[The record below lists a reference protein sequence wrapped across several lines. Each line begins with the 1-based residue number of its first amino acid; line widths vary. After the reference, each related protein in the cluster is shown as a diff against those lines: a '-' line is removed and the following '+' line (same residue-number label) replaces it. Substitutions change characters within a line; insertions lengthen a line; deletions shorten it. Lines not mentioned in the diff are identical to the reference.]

1 MEFLRARRIWV
12 HGCVI
17 GAAAALAGHALGQ
30 TGFVNWESGHV
41 SPLAMTPDGTRL
53 LAVNTAAGTLE
64 MFDISGASGS
74 SPRLIKSI
82 PVGIDPVSVKV
93 RPGGVQAWVVNQ
105 ISDSV
110 SVIDLATGRV
120 MRTILTAD
128 EPADV
133 AFGGAGASERAFIT
147 CAQPGIVQVYDAN
160 TPLAPLTTI
169 TVQGA
174 DPRAMLTSADGL
186 SVFVAIFGSGNR
198 TTSVKFQDVSAPS
211 GPYAGQNPPPNSGA
225 GFNPPVAPGLTTAP
239 TVAQIVKKDASGVW
253 KDDNGRNWSSFVT
266 WSPAD
271 NDVAIINVATLGV
284 TYAKGMLSTVMA
296 LGQRP
301 DGVVTPVGLDARNEL
316 RFEPNVKAR
325 FVRVE
330 MGAFAPGV
338 PATTAVV
345 DLNPHLLYDTTNIPQ
360 GFRNISVG
368 DPRGIVWHPAV
379 GGNGRAYV
387 SGMGSNNIILT
398 DATGARFGEITVGAG
413 PTGLA
418 ITSDGWRVYSLNKFD
433 GSVSAIDTT
442 TNTETARVKFFD
454 PTPAA
459 IKLGRPLLYD
469 THRTSGLGHAS
480 CASCHIDA
488 KSDFIAWD
496 LGNPAGAMKSV
507 NQPCFASF
515 FCTPW
520 HPMKGPMVTQVLQG
534 IVGTEPLHWRGDRE
548 NIAAFA
554 PAYVG
559 LQGADAEPS
568 AAEMT
573 QLTNFIAT
581 IKYPPN
587 PNRSLGDTM
596 PTTFPTTGGTM
607 GNPSSGLDIFNNV
620 PVVGASVKCI
630 TCHTLPVGT
639 SRAIDDPILGHIP
652 QSMKMAQLRGLHRK
666 RGLDKS
672 SQQSLR
678 GYGYNHDGQFDTLDA
693 LLRGSNFNLPADSS
707 GDQMRHDLEAFL
719 LCFTS
724 DTHPAVGQQIGFD
737 GTNNTDPAAIAR
749 LSTLI
754 SNADGSVVGL
764 IAKGRRLGVD
774 RGWAY
779 IGAGNM
785 QSDRHGE
792 QITVANLRTGAAP
805 GNEVVFM
812 AVPISAQTR
821 LGIDRDE
828 DGFYDAEEIAA
839 CSNPSDATNFPGS
852 RGAIDVDASLSVTVT
867 DIFAF
872 LNRWFA
878 GDARANFNGVGG
890 ITVQDIFDFLSAWF
904 AGC

>member
-1 MEFLRARRIWV
+1 MELLRARKTLVRGFQV
-12 HGCVI
+12 C
-17 GAAAALAGHALGQ
+17 AAIVCAAPSFGQ
-30 TGFVNWESGHV
+30 SGFVNWETGHV

-53 LAVNTAAGTLE
+53 LAVNTAGGTVEL
-64 MFDISGASGS
+64 FDISGASAS
-74 SPRLIKSI
+74 SPHLVKTI

-93 RPGGVQAWVVNQ
+93 RPGGTQAWVVNQ

-120 MRTILTAD
+120 VRTIGTGD

-133 AFGGAGASERAFIT
+133 AFAGSGAAERAFVT
-147 CAQPGIVQVYDAN
+147 CAQPGIVQVFDPN
-160 TPLAPLTTI
+160 SPSAPLSTI
-169 TVQGA
+169 ALQGA

-186 SVFVAIFGSGNR
+186 SVFVAIFGSGNA
-198 TTSVKFQDVSAPS
+198 TACVKFQDVSAAN
-211 GPYAGQNPPPNSGA
+211 GPYAGQNPPPNNGA
-225 GFNPPVAPGLTTAP
+225 TFNPPMAAGLATAP
-239 TVAQIVKKDASGVW
+239 SVAQIVKKDAAGVW

-301 DGVVTPVGLDARNEL
+301 DGTVTTVGLDARNEL

-330 MGAFAPGV
+330 MGAFAPAA
-338 PATTAVV
+338 PASTGVV
-345 DLNPHLLYDTTNIPQ
+345 DLNPHLLYDTTVIPQ
-360 GFRNISVG
+360 GFRNISIG
-368 DPRGIVWHPAV
+368 DPRGIVWHPTIA
-379 GGNGRAYV
+379 GNGRAYV
-387 SGMGSNNIILT
+387 SGMGSNNVIVT
-398 DATGARFGEITVGAG
+398 DAVGTRLGEITVGAG

-418 ITSDGWRVYSLNKFD
+418 IASDGSRVYSLNKFD
-433 GSVSAIDTT
+433 GSISAIDTT
-442 TNTETARVKFFD
+442 TNAETARVRFFD

-459 IKLGRPLLYD
+459 IKVGRPLLYD

-480 CASCHIDA
+480 CASCHIDG

-496 LGNPAGAMKSV
+496 LGSPAGSMKSV

-568 AAEMT
+568 GAEMT

-587 PNRSLGDTM
+587 PNRTLFDTM
-596 PTTFPTTGGTM
+596 PASFPTTGGTS
-607 GNPSSGLDIFNNV
+607 GNPSSGLDIFTNV
-620 PVVGASVKCI
+620 PVVGANVKCI

-639 SRAIDDPILGHIP
+639 SRAIDDPILGNIP

-666 RGLDKS
+666 RGLDKT
-672 SQQSLR
+672 SQQSIR
-678 GYGYNHDGQFDTLDA
+678 GFGYNHDGAFDTLDA
-693 LLRGSNFNLPADSS
+693 LLRGSNFNLPAGTS

-719 LCFTS
+719 LCFAS
-724 DTHPAVGQQIGFD
+724 DTHPAVGLQVMFD
-737 GTNNTDPAAIAR
+737 GTNTNDPAANTR
-749 LSTLI
+749 LNTLI
-754 SNADGSVVGL
+754 GHADASVVGL

-774 RGWAY
+774 RGWVY
-779 IGAGNM
+779 IGAGNL

-792 QITVANLRTGAAP
+792 QISVTNLRLGAAA
-805 GNEVVFM
+805 GNEIVFLV
-812 AVPISAQTR
+812 VPIASQTR

-839 CSNPSDATNFPGS
+839 CSNPGDATNFPGS
-852 RGAIDVDASLSVTVT
+852 RGAVDVDASLSVTVA

-878 GDARANFNGVGG
+878 GDNRANFNGVNG
-890 ITVQDIFDFLSAWF
+890 ITTQDIFDYLAAWF